1 MKIIQITLS
10 FALKFLHIVIFL
22 QTTLSAMTTNTSSIA
37 AASSN
42 IQERV
47 EEAIQKASANLG
59 KERIQRIKQVK
70 LRADDLSNRG
80 FLRRQTYS
88 SLSSADGGRLY

>member
-1 MKIIQITLS
+1 
-10 FALKFLHIVIFL
+10 
-22 QTTLSAMTTNTSSIA
+22 MTTNTSSIA

-88 SLSSADGGRLY
+88 SLSSADFARLYPSSCAYPTIGLASQGSSGRSLTEAWVK